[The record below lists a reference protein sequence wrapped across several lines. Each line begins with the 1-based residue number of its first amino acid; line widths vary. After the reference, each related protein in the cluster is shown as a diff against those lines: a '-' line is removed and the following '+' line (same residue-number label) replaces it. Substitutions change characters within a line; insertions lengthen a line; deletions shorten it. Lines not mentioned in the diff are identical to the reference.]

1 MSGQPPLPATPI
13 ELPLLPL
20 RDVVVF
26 PHMVIPLFVG
36 RPKSIKA
43 LEAAMAAER
52 RIMLVAQ
59 KAAAK
64 DEPAVTDMFEVGCVS
79 TILQMLKL
87 PDGTVKV
94 LVEGQQR
101 AKVDGIEDGES
112 HFTAHVTPIE
122 VAPAEAGSEVEAL
135 RRAVMQQF
143 DQYVKLNKKIPP
155 EILTSIAS
163 IDDPGR
169 LADTIAAHLPL
180 KLENKQVVLDLSPVR
195 DRLEN
200 LYEQLERE
208 VDILN
213 VDKKIRGRV
222 KRQMEKNQRDF
233 YLNEQVKAIQKE
245 LGEGEE
251 GADIEEIEKKIK
263 TARMPQEARKKADA
277 ELKKLK
283 LMSPMSAEATVV
295 RNYLDVLLNLPWGTK
310 SKLKKDLVFAQ
321 RVLDE
326 DHFGLEKVKERIVEY
341 LTAHPEKEAVF
352 SNATMIDQAGFPT
365 GKTSF
370 EQIEFTP
377 EVQGLWN
384 AGGSFR
390 ILLKGYVVT
399 GAALAVKKRALAK
412 IGAVPNITKE
422 LIHDG
427 WIALNLSM
435 ANQIGFIN
443 TCLIQYREHS
453 NQQVGFK
460 SKPARVSLLQRFTRS
475 REEKLCTLRKKAD
488 IAHALLKHFEAENN
502 VNDEITQA
510 LIRREA
516 FYRMRANLPAN
527 RLFRFLPVFKHAL
540 KGAYQLEE
548 GGKWWRPLLGD
559 LFE

>member
-1 MSGQPPLPATPI
+1 MRHSGSNCTRSNMPTEPPNLTSY
-13 ELPLLPL
+13 PLLPL

-43 LEAAMAAER
+43 LELAMEAER

-64 DEPAVTDMFEVGCVS
+64 DEPSVEDMFEVGCIS

-101 AKVDGIEDGES
+101 ARVNRIDDGET
-112 HFTAHVTPIE
+112 HFSANVTPVE
-122 VAPAEAGSEVEAL
+122 VAEAATHKGTEIEAL

-155 EILTSIAS
+155 EILTSISS

-180 KLENKQVVLDLSPVR
+180 KLDNKQIVLDLADVKL
-195 DRLEN
+195 RLEN
-200 LYEQLERE
+200 LFEQIERE

-263 TARMPQEARKKADA
+263 LAKMPKDAKKKADA

-295 RNYLDVLLNLPWGTK
+295 RNYIDVL
-310 SKLKKDLVFAQ
+310 
-321 RVLDE
+321 
-326 DHFGLEKVKERIVEY
+326 
-341 LTAHPEKEAVF
+341 TA
-352 SNATMIDQAGFPT
+352 
-365 GKTSF
+365 
-370 EQIEFTP
+370 
-377 EVQGLWN
+377 
-384 AGGSFR
+384 
-390 ILLKGYVVT
+390 
-399 GAALAVKKRALAK
+399 
-412 IGAVPNITKE
+412 
-422 LIHDG
+422 
-427 WIALNLSM
+427 
-435 ANQIGFIN
+435 
-443 TCLIQYREHS
+443 
-453 NQQVGFK
+453 
-460 SKPARVSLLQRFTRS
+460 
-475 REEKLCTLRKKAD
+475 
-488 IAHALLKHFEAENN
+488 
-502 VNDEITQA
+502 
-510 LIRREA
+510 
-516 FYRMRANLPAN
+516 
-527 RLFRFLPVFKHAL
+527 
-540 KGAYQLEE
+540 
-548 GGKWWRPLLGD
+548 
-559 LFE
+559 